1 MHSIKR
7 RVPHQQSQIGEK
19 LPAILEICQKM
30 SAEKELAALLHLIAK
45 EAARLMEA
53 DRASIFLLDRN
64 KNELWSIITLDGTQI
79 RFDARLGIA
88 GAAALTG
95 QTINVEDAY
104 KDPRFYR
111 GIDGRTGYRTRSLLV
126 VPLRSHEGNV
136 IGTFQVLNKKN
147 GVFNQYDEGIA
158 ELLGAQIATAI
169 ETVQLVEELNRHREE
184 LLQENT
190 QLLIAV
196 EKKFSTQNII
206 GTSSQIQN
214 TVRLIEQIS
223 DSSVNILITG
233 ESGTGKELV
242 AKTIHYNSPRAR
254 SPFVALNC
262 AALPESLVESE
273 LFGIEKG
280 VATGVERRI
289 GKFETA
295 NGGTLFLDEI
305 GDLSLSAQAKI
316 LRALQ
321 EGVIERVGGRKEIPV
336 DIRVLAATNKD
347 LESEIKKG
355 NFRRDLYYRLKVIHI
370 EMPALREI
378 PEDIPLLANS
388 FLNKYCLEMGKEP
401 KKLTPGAL
409 RYLMKY
415 SWPGNVRELENRI
428 KRLVVLTPRK
438 VITEEDLS
446 DDIRSAS
453 EKAPLP
459 KAQSFKEAVEELEKR
474 LISEAL
480 QMCRQNQMQT
490 AKALGLSRQGLIK
503 KMKRYGIKTL

>member
-7 RVPHQQSQIGEK
+7 RVPQQQSQIGEK

-136 IGTFQVLNKKN
+136 IGTFQVLNKKD

-206 GTSSQIQN
+206 GTSPQIQN

>member
-1 MHSIKR
+1 
-7 RVPHQQSQIGEK
+7 
-19 LPAILEICQKM
+19 M

-53 DRASIFLLDRN
+53 DRASIFLLDHN

-111 GIDGRTGYRTRSLLV
+111 GIDGRTGYQTRSLLV

-206 GTSSQIQN
+206 GTSPQIQN